1 MNALPADVYI
11 CPHCH
16 ELHDDLIDSFP
27 GVIGE
32 RVIQHVQMALAN
44 WQPVMGLCP
53 ACADIFLQR
62 ALRDLAR
69 ENAWSELHEYTELV
83 YDDDRTHII
92 PTPVRVHANPRYT
105 GKGVTIAFIDSGFY
119 PHPDLVEPTN
129 RILRYVDV
137 TDADAMESYDYTRP
151 TPSSWHGMMTSVAAC
166 GNGYLSSGVY
176 RGIASSANVVLVRVS
191 DPDTGRIDDDAIYR
205 GLAWVIA
212 NQARYDIRVVNM
224 SVGGDIDPYRGNP
237 VDMKAN
243 EAVQRGMVVVA
254 AAGNQAVRQLRPP
267 ASAGQVITVGGLDDQ
282 NSLLRSQHRMY
293 WSNYQGSERN
303 PKPEVIAP
311 SIWLAAPILPGTR
324 VAHEAAELHRLLHL
338 PDAELRLAVQR
349 APRWL
354 DLQAHATA
362 PLHQLR
368 DAIRARFAA
377 ANLISTHYKHVDGTS
392 FAAPIVSSIVAQML
406 EANPSLSPADV
417 KRILIDT
424 ANPLPEVERER
435 QGYGV
440 VNPSRAVAAALRQGV
455 GALASRPVS
464 PWIRTGKV
472 VFTYQNSKVSSV
484 RLMASFTLWDR
495 NGPLFKRDAPGVW
508 SLTIDAPPPGR
519 YAYKLLVDETEYVPD
534 PENGFQVPDGY
545 GGWNTV
551 LVVPRRRAAPHPLP
565 PSPKM
570 GEGEKKK
577 DAGPPSP
584 PVEEGDRG

>member
-1 MNALPADVYI
+1 MNALSASAYI

-16 ELHDDLIDSFP
+16 ELREDYIVAFP

-32 RVIQHVQMALAN
+32 RVIALTKSAIPG
-44 WQPVMGLCP
+44 WQPEMGLCP
-53 ACADIFLQR
+53 TCAEIFLQR

-69 ENAWSELHEYTELV
+69 ENAWSELHEYTALV
-83 YDDDRTHII
+83 YDDDRAHII

-105 GKGVTIAFIDSGFY
+105 GKGITIAFIDSGFY
-119 PHPDLVEPTN
+119 PHKDLVEPTN

-151 TPSSWHGMMTSVAAC
+151 TGSSWHGMMTSVAAC
-166 GNGYLSSGVY
+166 GNGALSNGVY

-191 DPDTGRIDDDAIYR
+191 DPATGRIDDDAIYR

-212 NQARYDIRVVNM
+212 NQARYDIRVVNL

-267 ASAGQVITVGGLDDQ
+267 ASASQVITVGGLDDQ
-282 NSLLRSQHRMY
+282 NSLVRAQHRMY
-293 WSNYQGSERN
+293 WSNFQGGERH

-324 VAHEAAELHRLLHL
+324 VAHEAAELHTLLHL
-338 PDAELRLAVQR
+338 PDAELRFAVQH

-362 PLHQLR
+362 PLKELR
-368 DAIRARFAA
+368 DAIRRKFAA
-377 ANLISTHYKHVDGTS
+377 ANLVSAHYKHVDGTS
-392 FAAPIVSSIVAQML
+392 FAAPIVSSVVAQML
-406 EANPSLSPADV
+406 EANPSLTPGDV
-417 KRILIDT
+417 KRILIET
-424 ANPLPEVERER
+424 ANPLPDVERER

-455 GALASRPVS
+455 GPLASRPVS
-464 PWIRTGKV
+464 PWVRNGKV
-472 VFTYQNSKVSSV
+472 TFTYQNAKARSV
-484 RLMASFTLWDR
+484 RLMASFTLWDA

-519 YAYKLLVDETEYVPD
+519 YAYKLLVDETDYVPD
-534 PENGFQVPDGY
+534 PENGFQVPDTY

-551 LVVPRRRAAPHPLP
+551 LVVPRRRRPGNVPQP
-565 PSPKM
+565 EP
-570 GEGEKKK
+570 EG
-577 DAGPPSP
+577 S
-584 PVEEGDRG
+584 V